1 MTFSRT
7 TINDE
12 LSLPLIIHNG
22 KAASNH
28 HQQPER
34 QQEEQHDRSPTI
46 EAVQGKQQQQRH
58 DPVVKDVVEEHPL
71 VGAMLSCIWC
81 LLLLVQFSISFPS
94 SVIAAPFS
102 ASVSTADAITAMQS
116 IQSSSSSFSIYA
128 SVLIFFGASL
138 LYRRTIQEVEHDE
151 INSNTATKVPAVL
164 HLLPE
169 LVTVM
174 TIGSCYGGHAM
185 AGLVIMVTGAFVMAS
200 AVVAYCTVALWSSTR
215 NNNKKNEAASTA
227 TTCCCPAEQ
236 TLARDDVADD
246 AVVRPV

>member
-1 MTFSRT
+1 MMFSRT
-7 TINDE
+7 TINDK
-12 LSLPLIIHNG
+12 LSLPLIISSG
-22 KAASNH
+22 EAASNH

-34 QQEEQHDRSPTI
+34 QEEQHDRRPTI
-46 EAVQGKQQQQRH
+46 EPVQGKQQQQH

-71 VGAMLSCIWC
+71 VGAILSCIWC
-81 LLLLVQFSISFPS
+81 LLLLVQFTISFPS
-94 SVIAAPFS
+94 SVIAAPFN
-102 ASVSTADAITAMQS
+102 ASGSTADAITATIQS
-116 IQSSSSSFSIYA
+116 SSSSSSFSIYA

-151 INSNTATKVPAVL
+151 VNNSNNATKVPAVL
-164 HLLPE
+164 HLVPE